1 MSRLPSLRGEE
12 VVAALRRGG
21 FEVIRQRGSHVFLKH
36 PDGRATVVPVHPGE
50 DLGPGLLWKII
61 RDADLTREKFL
72 DLLRGET

>member
-12 VVAALRRGG
+12 VVAALRCGG

-36 PDGRATVVPVHPGE
+36 PDGRATVVPVHAGE
-50 DLGPGLLWKII
+50 DLGPGLLRKII

-72 DLLRGET
+72 ELLRGET